1 MHSTEAGNP
10 TAERSTEQMGVLEA
24 NRSPSAP
31 AEDRLLTV
39 PLHPLGIRP
48 AGNAYTAAKNLKS
61 SAGHFSLLPD
71 ELILQLLEFLDHRLL
86 LTLGFTCKALY
97 AFCRF
102 DDLWK
107 TLFIEYVFILFAAC
121 SILVGTALT
130 PISSRH
136 IKRRY
141 LSSSSLLTR

>member
-1 MHSTEAGNP
+1 MDYTGVGNP
-10 TAERSTEQMGVLEA
+10 TAEKSTEHVGVYEA
-24 NRSPSAP
+24 NHSPSSP

-48 AGNAYTAAKNLKS
+48 AGNAYTAVKNLKS
-61 SAGHFSLLPD
+61 SAGHFSFLPD
-71 ELILQLLEFLDHRLL
+71 ELIIQLLEFLDHKPL

-107 TLFIEYVFILFAAC
+107 KLFIEYVFVLFAAC
-121 SILVGTALT
+121 SILMGTALT
-130 PISSRH
+130 PISSSH
-136 IKRRY
+136 IQG
-141 LSSSSLLTR
+141 